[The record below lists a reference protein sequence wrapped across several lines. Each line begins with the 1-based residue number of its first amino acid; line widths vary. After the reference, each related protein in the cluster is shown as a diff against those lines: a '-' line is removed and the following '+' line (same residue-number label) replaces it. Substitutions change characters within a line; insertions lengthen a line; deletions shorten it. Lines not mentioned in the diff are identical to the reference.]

1 MSYEVLNSKGE
12 RITIVYDGTL
22 NKDTSLD
29 IVGTNY
35 SGYGPV
41 IAKNFIKL
49 LENFASPTAP
59 SSSIPGQLW
68 YDTAVGAVKFY
79 DTDAQLRSVWK
90 QLGVVTTGSVDPNV
104 NTEGYSSRAGDFWLD
119 TSESADGQLKI
130 WAADPASGVLAWRNI
145 GSPIGFKGK
154 VAIEDIIDSDSVAR
168 RVIKFVVNNKIVS
181 LISNET
187 AIFTPAAAELDEDQT
202 NMVNHFPKIYPGM
215 NMSVR
220 SQSTNVQYGYYGRF
234 ISGLRGDDVVDFR
247 GLSSTLDNLTATDA
261 QVQDYTLKLDFD
273 SITGDYLHSGIYS
286 EFTSR
291 GIRDRIG
298 FQGSTDI
305 LRPTN
310 QNVEIIVL
318 TGTTKVDATIGLNAE
333 NTDATFNFAGMGT
346 QITGGV
352 GIRQHLLV
360 EENVK
365 FNKGAQVG
373 SNAVIGQDLD
383 VYGELEVGSN
393 ATISGSATVSGN
405 CFITGNLTV
414 SGSQIIA
421 NTETVVVEDNLIQLN
436 WVDSAGDGT
445 LNYPSGYDNISTNP
459 LGGVQ
464 VMRGPDIAAGGS
476 YSKMPV
482 QLSWHNAYSGAI
494 YGADATDD
502 YGYWSVTALETT
514 GAGEADKIPISWN
527 PGGGTES
534 QDRMPGRFLAA
545 HIGTFKGDMYSDSKL
560 FVESINGTLTGESE
574 TVDLKLFNQHTRT
587 LDNVNYIVFK
597 DIVPKHAYDGSLSSV
612 RVTDPGSGYSPN
624 PPQIYHIK
632 GSGKK
637 VAETTTKFP
646 LVPNYSSGTINQIAW
661 DGTANFGSILRE
673 ASGDLDAYD
682 HDAGFYLQMGDG
694 FMSLGGVI
702 GNLKGNDI
710 GRRGPDLKIFDVTD
724 DAQTGTEWNDG
735 NWLLGDGTG
744 AHYEPTYNG
753 SGGISGYTQVAVGKN
768 YSKINRLSF
777 AVDSSNE
784 SASGGN
790 PGTVA
795 ITGQGKLTTLSN
807 PSPASGYEAPSLFRR
822 IHAHEHDGNMIV
834 RKYMHPLYD
843 GHVHNASYEITPGSE
858 NFSDATAQG
867 VVIGDKRKH
876 FLDTYTRNVRVH
888 NHVEDTDET
897 LGILS
902 TTDGT
907 TATSIARV
915 KIRAYGPTDAKG
927 YITLDATTDID
938 LEAEED
944 IHMTATAAEIHATAG
959 TDIHMDAGSE
969 FRVKTTT
976 PTSYIESPTIN
987 VGTHGTTTDINLDST
1002 NMDLGVRLGTTITM
1016 KGTNIT
1022 LGTIETGVTSKFQGD
1037 DIEINPQNSG
1047 TVKIG
1052 TVGTNNVMTIG
1063 RFIDVGD
1070 KTTGTMNGYWTVP
1083 SGSRLQATY
1092 ADLAERYEAE
1102 KGYEPGTVV
1111 RLGGAKEITE
1121 TNIQCD
1127 PDVFGVISESPGF
1140 TMNAE
1145 AGNDETHPMV
1155 AMSGR
1160 VPCKVVGDV
1169 KKGQRLVS
1177 SHIPG
1182 VAIALDN
1189 QALNDVPS
1197 FAIIGRS
1204 LVDVIA
1210 RNDEVNLI
1218 EIVVGKQ

>member
-41 IAKNFIKL
+41 IAKNFIKV

-68 YDTAVGAVKFY
+68 YDTAAGAVKFY
-79 DTDAQLRSVWK
+79 DTDSQLRSVWK
-90 QLGVVTTGSVDPNV
+90 KLGVVTTGAVDPNV
-104 NTEGYSSRAGDFWLD
+104 NTEGYSSREGDFWLD

-154 VAIEDIIDSDSVAR
+154 VAIEDIVDSDSIAR
-168 RVIKFVVNNKIVS
+168 RVIKFVVNNKVVS

-187 AIFTPAAAELDEDQT
+187 VTFTPNAAELDEDQS

-215 NMSVR
+215 NMSTR
-220 SQSTNVQYGYYGRF
+220 SQSTNTQYGYYGRF
-234 ISGLRGDDVVDFR
+234 ISGVRGDDSVDFR

-261 QVQDYTLKLDFD
+261 QVEDYTLKLDFD
-273 SITGDYLHSGIYS
+273 SITGDYLHSGIFS

-291 GIRDRIG
+291 GIRDRMG

-310 QNVEIIVL
+310 QNVEVIIL

-352 GIRQHLLV
+352 GIRRHLLV
-360 EENVK
+360 EENTK
-365 FNKGAQVG
+365 FNKAMTVG
-373 SNAVIGQDLD
+373 SNATIGQDLD
-383 VYGELEVGSN
+383 VFGELEVGSN
-393 ATISGSATVSGN
+393 ATISGSATVAGN

-414 SGSQIIA
+414 SGNQIIA

-436 WVDSAGDGT
+436 WVDSAGNGT
-445 LNYPSGYDNISTNP
+445 LNYPSGYDNISSQP
-459 LGGVQ
+459 QGGIQ
-464 VMRGPDIAAGGS
+464 VMRGPDIAAGAT
-476 YSKMPV
+476 YSEKPV

-494 YGADATDD
+494 YGATATDD
-502 YGYWSVTALETT
+502 YGFWSVSALETT
-514 GAGEADKIPISWN
+514 GAAAEDKIPISWN
-527 PGGGTES
+527 PGAGTQNE
-534 QDRMPGRFLAA
+534 DRAPGRFLAA
-545 HIGTFKGDMYSDSKL
+545 HIGTFKGDMYSDAKK
-560 FVESINGTLTGESE
+560 FVESVNGTLTGESE
-574 TVDLKLFNQHTRT
+574 TVDLRLFDVKERT
-587 LDNVNYIVFK
+587 LDNIKYVVWK
-597 DIVPKHAYDGSLSSV
+597 DIVPKNAYDGSLSCV
-612 RVTDPGSGYSPN
+612 RVTDVGSGYDPN

-637 VAETTTKFP
+637 VAETTTRFP

-661 DGTANFGSILRE
+661 DGTSNFSEILRE
-673 ASGDLDAYD
+673 STGDLDAYD
-682 HDAGFYLQMGDG
+682 HDAGFYLQMTSGS
-694 FMSLGGVI
+694 MSLGGVI

-724 DAQTGTEWNDG
+724 TAQAGQEWNDG

-744 AHYEPTYNG
+744 AHYEPVYNG
-753 SGGISGYTQVAVGKN
+753 SGGISGYTQIAVGKN
-768 YSKINRLSF
+768 YSLINRLSF

-784 SASGGN
+784 AAIGGN

-807 PSPASGYEAPSLFRR
+807 PSPASGYEAPALFRR
-822 IHAHEHDGNMIV
+822 IHAHEHDGNHIV
-834 RKYMHPLYD
+834 RKYMHPVYD

-858 NFSDATAQG
+858 NFSDSTAQG
-867 VVIGDKRKH
+867 VVIGDVRKH

-888 NHVEDTDET
+888 NHAEGTDET
-897 LGILS
+897 LGIIS
-902 TTDGT
+902 TTEGD

-915 KIRAYGPTDAKG
+915 KVRAYGPPGAKG

-959 TDIHMDAGSE
+959 TDIHLDAGSE

-1022 LGTIETGVTSKFQGD
+1022 LGTVETGVTTKLQGD

-1047 TVKIG
+1047 TIKAG
-1052 TVGTNNVMTIG
+1052 TSGTNNSMTLG
-1063 RFIDVGD
+1063 YFTDAGN
-1070 KTTGTMNGYWTVP
+1070 KTTGTMNGYWSVP
-1083 SGSRLQATY
+1083 TGSRLEATY
-1092 ADLAERYEAE
+1092 ADLAERYHAE
-1102 KGYEPGTVV
+1102 KEYEPGTVV
-1111 RLGGAKEITE
+1111 KLGGSAEITE

-1127 PDVFGVISESPGF
+1127 VDVFGVISENPGF

-1145 AGNDETHPMV
+1145 AGDSTTHPFV

-1182 VAIALDN
+1182 VAMALDS
-1189 QALNDVPS
+1189 QALNDVNS
-1197 FAIIGRS
+1197 FAIVGRS